1 MESRI
6 SEENRRERE
15 TGESERGQVGRRLA
29 GKRAVVTGAGGGIG
43 SAIARRFGEAGSR
56 VMLVDLDASAVER
69 IAEELQADGIEAIP
83 FIGDIT
89 QSGAMAELARKVEER
104 LGQLDILCH
113 AAGIS
118 GRPFGDG
125 PVTECSETTWR
136 HVLDVN
142 LTGAYIV
149 CHHLLPHMGDGGG
162 SVIHIASDDALA
174 IPPPPH
180 DTHAYIAAKGGLIAL
195 TKAMAISYA
204 PQRIRVN
211 AIAPGWVASPM
222 TSDLTVDSAMQASLI
237 ARHPLGRLGR
247 PDDIAWAAV
256 FLASDE
262 AAFITGTVLP
272 VEGGATV
279 W

>member
-1 MESRI
+1 MESK
-6 SEENRRERE
+6 E
-15 TGESERGQVGRRLA
+15 RLA
-29 GKRAVVTGAGGGIG
+29 KRLHGKQAVVTGGAGGIG
-43 SAIARRFGEAGSR
+43 SAICYRFAQAGARVAIVDTDTMAGKQVAQHLREQGYEADF
-56 VMLVDLDASAVER
+56 LA
-69 IAEELQADGIEAIP
+69 
-83 FIGDIT
+83 GDIT
-89 QSGAMAELARKVEER
+89 QNAAIAQVAETLKERWGYIDVLAHV
-104 LGQLDILCH
+104 
-113 AAGIS
+113 AGIS
-118 GRPFGDG
+118 GRPLGDG
-125 PVTECSETTWR
+125 PVTECSEATWR
-136 HVLDVN
+136 RVLDVN
-142 LTGAYIV
+142 LTGAYMV
-149 CHHLLPHMGDGGG
+149 CHHLVPLMPKAGG

-204 PQRIRVN
+204 PRHIRTN
-211 AIAPGWVASPM
+211 AIAPGWIETPM
-222 TSDLTVDSAMQASLI
+222 TTDLTTVSASQEALI

-262 AAFITGTVLP
+262 SAFVTGTVLP

>member
-1 MESRI
+1 MAGREPEARD
-6 SEENRRERE
+6 RRR
-15 TGESERGQVGRRLA
+15 GEERGAEKHGGGRLA
-29 GKRAVVTGAGGGIG
+29 GKRAVVTGAAGGIG
-43 SAIARRFGEAGSR
+43 SAVARRFGEAGCR
-56 VMLVDLDASAVER
+56 LILVDLNDPAVER
-69 IAEELQADGIEAIP
+69 IAKELQQDGIDAVP
-83 FIGDIT
+83 FIGDVT
-89 QSGAMAELARKVEER
+89 QSGSMAELAREVETR
-104 LGQLDILCH
+104 FGGLDVLCH

-118 GRPFGDG
+118 GRPLGDG
-125 PVTECSETTWR
+125 PVTECNETTWR
-136 HVLDVN
+136 RVIDVN
-142 LTGAYIV
+142 LTGAYMV
-149 CHHLLPHMGDGGG
+149 CHHLLSRMADGG

-204 PQRIRVN
+204 PRRIRVN

-222 TSDLTVDSAMQASLI
+222 TADLTADDAMQASLV

-247 PDDIAWAAV
+247 PDDVAWAAV

-262 AAFITGTVLP
+262 ADFITGAVLP